1 MSKIKTILQGCV
13 VGASMSIPGISGGSI
28 SIMLGI
34 YNRLL
39 SSVADIQKDL
49 KGSAAFLALFA
60 IGGGIGLLTAA
71 RLVTLLLSTAA
82 RVPLCFA
89 FLGAAAGCL
98 PSVARQAGLVPI
110 SPKKLL
116 LTAGGAAAAAL
127 ISAIPV
133 GSAADGV
140 LPQFCGGIA
149 VAAALVLPGISA
161 SQMLYTMGLYEQ
173 VMDYAARLDILPLLP
188 LAVGLVIGVFLT
200 AKLLT
205 LLLERFSG
213 TFTVIFGFMLFSL
226 TALVPQWSS
235 LTELITGVVCAAA
248 GFFITFLLS
257 GKENAQK
264 HTQDI
269 VNNDG

>member
-1 MSKIKTILQGCV
+1 MSKIKTILQGCA

-28 SIMLGI
+28 AIMLGI
-34 YNRLL
+34 YHRLL
-39 SSVADIQKDL
+39 SAVADIQKDI
-49 KGSAAFLALFA
+49 KGSVTFLALFA

-71 RLVTLLLSTAA
+71 RLVTWMLSTAA

-98 PSVARQAGLVPI
+98 PSVARESGLLPV

-116 LTAGGAAAAAL
+116 LAAGGAAAAAL
-127 ISAIPV
+127 ISVIPV
-133 GSAADGV
+133 GGAADSI
-140 LPQFCGGIA
+140 PMQFFGGLV

-161 SQMLYTMGLYEQ
+161 SQMLYTIGQYEQ
-173 VMDYAARLDILPLLP
+173 VMDCASRLDILPLLP
-188 LAVGLVIGVFLT
+188 MVIGVIIGIFIT

-205 LLLERFSG
+205 LLLRCFSG
-213 TFTVIFGFMLFSL
+213 TFTVILGFMLFSMTEL
-226 TALVPQWSS
+226 IPQWSS
-235 LTELITGVVCAAA
+235 PIQLVTGAVCAGA

-264 HTQDI
+264 RTQDI